1 LIWFLL
7 TLPFKLLG
15 LGFKTG
21 AGSVK
26 LTRGT
31 VRLVGY
37 RRLFVFGLGVAVG
50 LLIAPGPGADLRA
63 KLRAKLEELQGAGL
77 GGAGEQVDLA
87 AKVRDEL
94 SSSPRTWHLP
104 QPAVAVAGEGTVVL
118 SGDVPDATASADLER
133 VAAAVRGVVTV
144 ENRLVVAGS

>member
-1 LIWFLL
+1 VIWFLL

-26 LTRGT
+26 LTHRT
-31 VRLVGY
+31 VRLMGY
-37 RRLFVFGLGVAVG
+37 RRLFVFGAGIGVGV
-50 LLIAPGPGADLRA
+50 LIAPGPGAEMRA
-63 KLRAKLEELQGAGL
+63 KLREILESLQGT
-77 GGAGEQVDLA
+77 GASSGPTDLPS
-87 AKVRDEL
+87 KVRDEL

-104 QPAVAVAGEGTVVL
+104 QPSVALAGDGTVVL

-144 ENRLVVAGS
+144 DNRLVVPNT

>member
-1 LIWFLL
+1 VIWFLL

-26 LTRGT
+26 LTHRSL
-31 VRLVGY
+31 RLMGY
-37 RRLFVFGLGVAVG
+37 RRLVVFGAGIGVGV
-50 LLIAPGPGADLRA
+50 LIAPGPGAEMRARLREVVEGLRGTGPSSSGGDLPSR
-63 KLRAKLEELQGAGL
+63 
-77 GGAGEQVDLA
+77 
-87 AKVRDEL
+87 VRDEL

-104 QPAVAVAGEGTVVL
+104 QPSVAVGGDGRIVL

-133 VAAAVRGVVTV
+133 VAAAVRGVVSV
-144 ENRLVVAGS
+144 DNRLVVPST